1 MTKMQLP
8 SAVAQATKVASI
20 PPPPAVPRNLALYLL
35 GAVEEALD
43 PAVVA
48 GVLGE
53 ELQAP
58 LVPEVAAAV
67 LHAQVAVPIGRGEL
81 GGRDIHHR
89 HLPRGHQ
96 EAVGFQDF

>member
-1 MTKMQLP
+1 M
-8 SAVAQATKVASI
+8 
-20 PPPPAVPRNLALYLL
+20 
-35 GAVEEALD
+35 LD

-53 ELQAP
+53 ELQTL

-67 LHAQVAVPIGRGEL
+67 LHAQAAVPVGRREL
-81 GGRDIHHR
+81 GSRDVHHR

-96 EAVGFQDF
+96 EAVGFQDHQNKVIICEVASASLASYVVQR